1 MANEA
6 ARVPQQA
13 TMGAVW
19 VPPFTKLVHL
29 VKVERPG
36 ITTKTTINYYMVC
49 LIQQPLTNASRA
61 G

>member
-29 VKVERPG
+29 AKVEQPG
-36 ITTKTTINYYMVC
+36 IITKATTNY
-49 LIQQPLTNASRA
+49 
-61 G
+61 

>member
-19 VPPFTKLVHL
+19 VPPFTEVHL
-29 VKVERPG
+29 VMVERPG
-36 ITTKTTINYYMVC
+36 ITTKTITNY
-49 LIQQPLTNASRA
+49 
-61 G
+61 

>member
-19 VPPFTKLVHL
+19 VPPFTKVHL
-29 VKVERPG
+29 VTVERPG
-36 ITTKTTINYYMVC
+36 ITTKVTTNY
-49 LIQQPLTNASRA
+49 
-61 G
+61 

>member
-1 MANEA
+1 MANEV

-19 VPPFTKLVHL
+19 VLPFTKPVHL

-36 ITTKTTINYYMVC
+36 ITTKAMTNY
-49 LIQQPLTNASRA
+49 
-61 G
+61 

>member
-6 ARVPQQA
+6 ARVRQQA

-19 VPPFTKLVHL
+19 VPPFTKVHL
-29 VKVERPG
+29 VTVEQPG
-36 ITTKTTINYYMVC
+36 ITTKTITNYLVVC
-49 LIQQPLTNASRA
+49 LIQQPLTNASCA